1 LRQDE
6 FKDFFEI
13 YFDPVRS
20 YIYYNCGDTDLATDI
35 AQDVFVNVWEKKF
48 DLHDKRIKGLLYK
61 MAKEMYITRYRR
73 IMVER
78 RYIESIRFDYEGL
91 PADADIKYSEMKE
104 RYEAALAKLP
114 ATQREVFLMSRN
126 EQLKYSE
133 IAERLELSVKAV
145 EKRMTG
151 ALAYLRKVLDINE

>member
-1 LRQDE
+1 MRQDE